1 MEYPTVRVPRELLDA
16 LREVARQ
23 QADDE
28 KGGEHSG

>member
-28 KGGEHSG
+28 KGQ